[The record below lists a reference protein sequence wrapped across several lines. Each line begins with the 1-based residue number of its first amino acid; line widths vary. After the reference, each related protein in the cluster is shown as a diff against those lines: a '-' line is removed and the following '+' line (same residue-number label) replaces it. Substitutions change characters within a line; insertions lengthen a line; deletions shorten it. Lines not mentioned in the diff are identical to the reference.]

1 MTAMVKDSELGELRR
16 IVLETRMMRCAGG
29 VPMET
34 RGRAIRIMRAG
45 LDAGTRSVRELA
57 RELGVH
63 EMTLYRWARDV
74 DAATVTLPSRKKK
87 KATAAFQRVHV
98 VESEGLAR
106 LRAAHPSSGLV
117 IDAPD
122 VRTLAALIRELGT

>member
-1 MTAMVKDSELGELRR
+1 MTAMVKESERGELRR
-16 IVLETRMMRCAGG
+16 IVLETRTERRAGG

-34 RGRAIRIMRAG
+34 RARAVSVMHAG
-45 LDAGTRSVRELA
+45 LAAGTLSVRDLA

-74 DAATVTLPSRKKK
+74 DGATTKAPKRRKKPR
-87 KATAAFQRVHV
+87 AGFQQVHV
-98 VESEGLAR
+98 VASPSTSPI
-106 LRAAHPSSGLV
+106 RAAHPSSGLV